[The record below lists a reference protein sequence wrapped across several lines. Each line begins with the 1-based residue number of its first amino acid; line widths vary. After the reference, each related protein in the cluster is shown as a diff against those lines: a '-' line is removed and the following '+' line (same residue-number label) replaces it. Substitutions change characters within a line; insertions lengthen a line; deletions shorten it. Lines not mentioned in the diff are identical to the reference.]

1 MINIKI
7 DSRKV
12 VPGDTFVAIR
22 GTNLDGHKFI
32 DDVIKK
38 GATCVVVDHDVEV
51 PDSVKKIITK
61 DTNEWLTN
69 TLVNNYSDIINKM
82 NLIGITG
89 TNGKTTTAY
98 LTYQLLNELGEK
110 TAYIGTIG
118 CYIPGEEVME
128 LPNTTPNILDLY
140 ELLLN
145 CLSKGVQTVAMETSS
160 HGLSLGRTK
169 GLKFKTGLFTNLT
182 QDHLD
187 YHKTM
192 ENYLNSKMLLLNQLE
207 GTMLLNA
214 DDEASRKW
222 EERFDKTKTFGRNG
236 DIKLIDYRFQNTNTI
251 INIEYLGKVYT
262 ITTNLLGEFNV
273 YNYLGVLGIALE
285 RGYNIEDIIDK
296 TQNVYP
302 PKGRCE
308 LIPYNGG
315 IIVVDY
321 AHTPDAVEK
330 IINTFKGYDIVT
342 VFGCGGDRDRTKRP
356 IMGSIASNLSDTVI
370 VTSDNPRTEEPFK
383 IIGDI
388 VAGID
393 KRNFIISV
401 DRKKAIELGV
411 NASKPGTVV
420 LILGKG
426 HEDYQ
431 IIGREKHHFSD
442 QEIVENYIKEKE
454 AEKKEV
460 KKLERKKEDKLK

>member
-12 VPGDTFVAIR
+12 VPGDTFVAIK
-22 GTNLDGHKFI
+22 GTNTDGHKFI
-32 DDVIKK
+32 DDVIEK
-38 GATCVVVDHDVEV
+38 GATCVVIDHDMPV
-51 PDSVKKIITK
+51 PEGVDKIIVD

-69 TLVNNYSDIINKM
+69 TLVKNYSNAINSM

-118 CYIPGEEVME
+118 CYIPGEEVIE

-145 CLSKGVQTVAMETSS
+145 ALSKGVETVAMETSS

-192 ENYLNSKMLLLNQLE
+192 DNYLNSKMLLLNQLE
-207 GTMLLNA
+207 GTMLLNS
-214 DDEASRKW
+214 DDEASSKW
-222 EERFDKTKTFGRNG
+222 EERFSKTKTFGKNG
-236 DIKLIDYRFQNTNTI
+236 DIKLIDYRFENTNTI
-251 INIEYLGKVYT
+251 INIEYLGKEYT

-285 RGYNIEDIIDK
+285 RGYSIEDIIDK
-296 TQNVYP
+296 TKDVYP

-330 IINTFKGYDIVT
+330 IINTFKGYDVVT
-342 VFGCGGDRDRTKRP
+342 VFGCGGDRDKTKRP
-356 IMGSIASNLSDTVI
+356 IMGSIASNLSNVAI
-370 VTSDNPRTEEPFK
+370 VTSDNPRTEEPMR
-383 IIGDI
+383 IIDDI
-388 VAGID
+388 VAGI
-393 KRNFIISV
+393 KKKNYIIAS

-411 NASKPGTVV
+411 NAAKPGTVV

-442 QEIVENYIKEKE
+442 QEVVENYIKEKE
-454 AEKKEV
+454 ALCREEEA
-460 KKLERKKEDKLK
+460 KKLERKKRG